1 MPQND
6 PRAEMSSF
14 DSFGIYSS
22 ASESNQRIESNYV
35 YASFDSDVVPT
46 KGKLE
51 WHVENTS
58 SPGLGW
64 VPHLGGGQGFMQ
76 PVSDSVYAK
85 ATIYMEDTEGSS
97 FSGPVD
103 GGFSGWLRTGSVART
118 YDGYQAIPVAVSCM
132 HSYFSRMAEM
142 FFGPN
147 WGQLVERDNVP
158 YHQITGTQNAAQNY
172 FWACPRQAGLPEGSK
187 PYYYTNTDF
196 IDFKSIYD
204 SSPLTSSAEV
214 LMGRIFQ
221 ASGAILA
228 LLSGGTLANYGS
240 SISSDQVVR
249 DTIAEVQTSV
259 DEENLSICSR
269 LERIESAVAQ
279 LIALTTYNYYTGGA
293 RVDSPKTEKPAT
305 GIFDLL
311 LSYLGFGRPVPEPEP
326 ESESDSE
333 EGE

>member
-22 ASESNQRIESNYV
+22 SSDSNQRINSISTSTY
-35 YASFDSDVVPT
+35 SQGSDSIS
-46 KGKLE
+46 
-51 WHVENTS
+51 TS
-58 SPGLGW
+58 SFVWHLGQNVFPGLGRI
-64 VPHLGGGQGFMQ
+64 PIKAGGGEG
-76 PVSDSVYAK
+76 VHYA
-85 ATIYMEDTEGSS
+85 ADDVVNGITEAEIKMKDVEGDPS
-97 FSGPVD
+97 P
-103 GGFSGWLRTGSVART
+103 GGFSGWLRTGNVART

-132 HSYFSRMAEM
+132 HSYFARMAEM

-172 FWACPRQAGLPEGSK
+172 FWACPRQSGLPEGSK

-196 IDFKSIYD
+196 IEFKSIYD

-240 SISSDQVVR
+240 SVNTDQVVR
-249 DTIAEVQTSV
+249 DTISEVQTSV

-269 LERIESAVAQ
+269 LDRIESAVAQ
-279 LIALTTYNYYTGGA
+279 LVALTTYNYY
-293 RVDSPKTEKPAT
+293 VDGSKVDAPKTEKPAT
-305 GIFDLL
+305 GILDLL
-311 LSYLGFGRPVPEPEP
+311 LSYLGSGRPAPEPEP
-326 ESESDSE
+326 EPE
-333 EGE
+333 EGK

>member
-14 DSFGIYSS
+14 NAFGIYSS
-22 ASESNQRIESNYV
+22 STEANQCINSLSTSTYSQGYEYSNRGSLIWDFTV
-35 YASFDSDVVPT
+35 DH
-46 KGKLE
+46 
-51 WHVENTS
+51 W
-58 SPGLGW
+58 PGLGR
-64 VPHLGGGQGFMQ
+64 VYERASSGDSYGYD
-76 PVSDSVYAK
+76 VSEGINTGYTGANIWMDEV
-85 ATIYMEDTEGSS
+85 EGSPS
-97 FSGPVD
+97 P
-103 GGFSGWLRTGSVART
+103 GGFKGWLRTGSVART

-142 FFGPN
+142 FFGPD
-147 WGQLVERDNVP
+147 WGQLVERDNVL

-172 FWACPRQAGLPEGSK
+172 FWACPRQSGLPEGNK

-204 SSPLTSSAEV
+204 DSPLTSSAEV

-240 SISSDQVVR
+240 GTSTDQVVR
-249 DTIAEVQTSV
+249 DTISEVQTSV

-279 LIALTTYNYYTGGA
+279 LVALTTYNYY
-293 RVDSPKTEKPAT
+293 VDGSKVDAPKTEKPAT
-305 GIFDLL
+305 GILDLL
-311 LSYLGFGRPVPEPEP
+311 LSYLGSGRPAPEPEP
-326 ESESDSE
+326 E